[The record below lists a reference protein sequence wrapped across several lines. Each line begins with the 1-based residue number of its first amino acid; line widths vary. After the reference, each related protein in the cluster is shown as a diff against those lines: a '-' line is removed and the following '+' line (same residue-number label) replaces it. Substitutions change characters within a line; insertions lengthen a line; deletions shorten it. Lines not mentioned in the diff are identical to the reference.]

1 MKHNLCGSD
10 DFVLLSNQFLWI
22 CDLFWP
28 HAYFESKKR
37 ITKFTIKPTE
47 KHYFFLLEI
56 LWMRRTTWTRDV
68 KKNCSKIKLG
78 QPVYIAQTPIWWYI
92 HFFWSRIFIHIS
104 LNVVES
110 RVVILEMNRLPVLW
124 WPRENAL
131 YACASRVVK

>member
-1 MKHNLCGSD
+1 MTLFCFPINFYGFAICFDHMRI
-10 DFVLLSNQFLWI
+10 SNR
-22 CDLFWP
+22 
-28 HAYFESKKR
+28 KKR

-92 HFFWSRIFIHIS
+92 HFFLIKNFYSHLFKCCWKPGRHSRNESSSCFMMTSWECSVCVCIS
-104 LNVVES
+104 CCQITL
-110 RVVILEMNRLPVLW
+110 
-124 WPRENAL
+124 
-131 YACASRVVK
+131 